1 MKNSLLALTALAVL
15 MSGCA
20 QKGTITIYGQDQKPT
35 FLNMVTI
42 IDYVGLC
49 SNDDFESVLEYSSEN
64 KSNNVAVELTTTI
77 DEKTNTTSE
86 TVKYEK
92 QIDGRKTLLKICFL
106 DESRKMMKF
115 EFSDVISETKPLI
128 TLETENAECLKGET
142 NSSSTVESQNST
154 FVTCKSK

>member
-1 MKNSLLALTALAVL
+1 MKNSLFALTALAVL

-20 QKGTITIYGQDQKPT
+20 QKGAITIYGQDQKPT

-49 SNDDFESVLEYSSEN
+49 SNDDLESVLKYSHEN
-64 KSNNVAVELTTTI
+64 KINNVAVELTTSI

-92 QIDGRKTLLKICFL
+92 KIDGRDTSLKICFV
-106 DESRKMMKF
+106 DESKKIMKVV
-115 EFSDVISETKPLI
+115 FSDVISETKPLI
-128 TLETENAECLKGET
+128 TLETENEECLKGET

>member
-1 MKNSLLALTALAVL
+1 MKSSFLVLTTLAVL
-15 MSGCA
+15 LSGCA

-35 FLNMVTI
+35 FLNMVTV

-49 SNDDFESVLEYSSEN
+49 SNDDFESVLKYSHEE
-64 KSNNVAVELTTTI
+64 KVNNVPVELTTTI

-92 QIDGRKTLLKICFL
+92 QIDGRETSLKICFL

-115 EFSDVISETKPLI
+115 VFSDVISETKPLI